1 MADETRT
8 QQNLQR
14 YDELV
19 SIGKFLVPGRVRC
32 RNSATGRDAFSKGGD
47 MSDEPLNLSSGLL
60 RNEELDVQAHIKQSS
75 DEPEDKDE
83 VEAHLLDQN
92 LLDQNLLDESL

>member
-1 MADETRT
+1 
-8 QQNLQR
+8 
-14 YDELV
+14 
-19 SIGKFLVPGRVRC
+19 
-32 RNSATGRDAFSKGGD
+32 

>member
-1 MADETRT
+1 
-8 QQNLQR
+8 
-14 YDELV
+14 
-19 SIGKFLVPGRVRC
+19 LVPGRVRF
-32 RNSATGRDAFSKGGD
+32 RDSATGRDAFSKGGD

-75 DEPEDKDE
+75 DESEPEPEDKDE

-92 LLDQNLLDESL
+92 LLQQNLLDESL